1 MVAKWLKVL
10 NEILGEDTCKD
21 PGPQKA
27 LNKLF
32 LLPTRIN
39 FMTGFNDQWPA
50 DTPVVSGAF
59 FQKHCFLN

>member
-10 NEILGEDTCKD
+10 NEILGEDTYKD

-50 DTPVVSGAF
+50 DTQIGRAHV
-59 FQKHCFLN
+59 